1 MAEVHA
7 RRFGQSGSLAASTA
21 VLAAASIAGKIVGA
35 IYRVP
40 LTNVL
45 GAEGMGLY
53 QTFFPVYALFV
64 TLTSGALP
72 TITARAFAAA
82 KARADLDGPSKMRTS
97 LRFAIKICAETSS
110 VTLPSTQ

>member
-72 TITARAFAAA
+72 TITELLRRQRRAVRTAQTC
-82 KARADLDGPSKMRTS
+82 MR
-97 LRFAIKICAETSS
+97 RRGE
-110 VTLPSTQ
+110 